1 MVYKV
6 TPKELKGRKDE
17 CVILD
22 VREADELEEEG
33 KIDGAINMPL
43 GQLIRKARH
52 GDLNDLKGNKIVTYC
67 SGGYRGNIAAD
78 ELNKHGFDAVTI
90 EGGYSAWK
98 DEEKKN
104 EDNSSSNSNE

>member
-17 CVILD
+17 FVILD
-22 VREADELEEEG
+22 VREADELVEEG
-33 KIDGAINMPL
+33 KINGAVNMPL

-98 DEEKKN
+98 DEEKKK
-104 EDNSSSNSNE
+104 DDSSSNSK

>member
-17 CVILD
+17 CVIVD
-22 VREADELEEEG
+22 VREADELVEEG
-33 KIDGAINMPL
+33 KINGAVNIPL

-104 EDNSSSNSNE
+104 EDNSSNSK